1 MYVSPNGAVNNY
13 EHKLLAA
20 DFNLTLTETQDKWG
34 RPTHTWNKG
43 TATIGEYVDSDKL
56 VKSYYTACLLYTSL
70 DCAEH
75 QKQDAEQHSKN
86 GVEGVG
92 KERQPHASQ
101 DQQRGEEE
109 IAGFCDFQQRTHR
122 NCLQSDRI
130 IIVATV

>member
-1 MYVSPNGAVNNY
+1 MRR
-13 EHKLLAA
+13 
-20 DFNLTLTETQDKWG
+20 TEKQQQTQRQIEDAEDEIRLEDELVG
-34 RPTHTWNKG
+34 VF
-43 TATIGEYVDSDKL
+43 GEE
-56 VKSYYTACLLYTSL
+56 AREL